1 MQAESIGRKRRG
13 SATRRAAMDKYE
25 RLHKIGEGA
34 YGEVFKCVH
43 RATGEAVAIKRFT
56 DSDEDPNIRK
66 MCTRELGMLKVCR
79 QGASQSFLNNMPYFC
94 QVSIARSDFQAKH
107 YILCWLV

>member
-1 MQAESIGRKRRG
+1 MHRRSSQQRRSASLPRKVM
-13 SATRRAAMDKYE
+13 MDRYE

-43 RATGEAVAIKRFT
+43 RATGDPVAIKRFT

-66 MCTRELGMLKVCR
+66 MATRELGMLKV
-79 QGASQSFLNNMPYFC
+79 GGH
-94 QVSIARSDFQAKH
+94 K
-107 YILCWLV
+107 

>member
-1 MQAESIGRKRRG
+1 MHRKSSRELR
-13 SATRRAAMDKYE
+13 SASRRAVAMDKYE

-43 RATGEAVAIKRFT
+43 RASGDLVAIKRFT

-66 MCTRELGMLKVCR
+66 MCTRELSMLKV
-79 QGASQSFLNNMPYFC
+79 L
-94 QVSIARSDFQAKH
+94 
-107 YILCWLV
+107 

>member
-1 MQAESIGRKRRG
+1 MSSTNLHQKRR
-13 SATRRAAMDKYE
+13 SATRRVVLMDKYE

-43 RATGEAVAIKRFT
+43 KSSGDPVAIKRFT

-66 MCTRELGMLKVCR
+66 MCTRELGMLKV
-79 QGASQSFLNNMPYFC
+79 
-94 QVSIARSDFQAKH
+94 
-107 YILCWLV
+107 LVELL

>member
-1 MQAESIGRKRRG
+1 
-13 SATRRAAMDKYE
+13 MDKYE

-43 RATGEAVAIKRFT
+43 RGTGEAVAIKRFT

-66 MCTRELGMLKVCR
+66 MCTRELGMLKVCVCDSVC
-79 QGASQSFLNNMPYFC
+79 AK
-94 QVSIARSDFQAKH
+94 SIAT
-107 YILCWLV
+107 YIK

>member
-1 MQAESIGRKRRG
+1 
-13 SATRRAAMDKYE
+13 MDKYE

-43 RATGEAVAIKRFT
+43 RGTGEAVAIKRFT

-66 MCTRELGMLKVCR
+66 MCTRELGMLKVCVCVCEMLEN
-79 QGASQSFLNNMPYFC
+79 QTNIHTNNFCSILSLNSAFTHCMY
-94 QVSIARSDFQAKH
+94 RS
-107 YILCWLV
+107 CVMVTW

>member
-1 MQAESIGRKRRG
+1 MQAGSSGRQRRS

-79 QGASQSFLNNMPYFC
+79 LFLALELQNFLNLLLQSFNSH
-94 QVSIARSDFQAKH
+94 V
-107 YILCWLV
+107 

>member
-1 MQAESIGRKRRG
+1 MYRKSPRQRR
-13 SATRRAAMDKYE
+13 SATRRLLMDKYE

-43 RATGEAVAIKRFT
+43 RASGDPVAIKRFT

-66 MCTRELGMLKVCR
+66 MCTRELGMLKVCT
-79 QGASQSFLNNMPYFC
+79 
-94 QVSIARSDFQAKH
+94 
-107 YILCWLV
+107 

>member
-1 MQAESIGRKRRG
+1 MQAGSSGRQRRS

-34 YGEVFKCVH
+34 YGEVFKCIH

-66 MCTRELGMLKVCR
+66 MCTRELGMLKVW
-79 QGASQSFLNNMPYFC
+79 SFKTYFC
-94 QVSIARSDFQAKH
+94 RVSIAMSDFH
-107 YILCWLV
+107 YLLCW